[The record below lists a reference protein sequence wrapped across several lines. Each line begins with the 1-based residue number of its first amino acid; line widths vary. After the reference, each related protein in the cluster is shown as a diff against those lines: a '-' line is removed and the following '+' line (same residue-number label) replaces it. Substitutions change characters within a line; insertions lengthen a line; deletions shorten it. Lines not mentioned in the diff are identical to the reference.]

1 MELGG
6 VTTPR
11 ILGSE
16 SHGSSV
22 QGPSEPAQVNP
33 FTGNWIS
40 SINLAK
46 SRNRARFT
54 APRVPVLLT
63 VPTPT
68 THKGFN
74 VRTLEMLLRYLP
86 SLARQRCLRT
96 TTTAATLG
104 RNVWEDLLSIEEPAR
119 PGIVGGVLDR
129 WAASGKVKVKR
140 RSSFDGAASP
150 RDAKLR
156 PPPPAVPPAPQLLKG
171 LQGRPDLAAGILAY
185 RRAQVRLS
193 SGPQAIAANI
203 RVTREEL
210 YWSWVQHI
218 DCPSNGVCVSVCVC
232 VCVCGCYPSARSA
245 LLAVCAHSLH
255 TYPVY
260 LSPISHEPPRS
271 QSLAPY
277 TRCLK
282 PFTLLVGASGTSQWG
297 RLARAPPP
305 ATSALPVMPTF
316 PPPNCTLLQIS
327 PTHSCT
333 HSLYHTPSLTRPGT
347 ISFSP
352 TLSNRSAP
360 PCSGAESERAHAPCS
375 YLLVPPPPARPT
387 Q

>member
-1 MELGG
+1 
-6 VTTPR
+6 
-11 ILGSE
+11 
-16 SHGSSV
+16 
-22 QGPSEPAQVNP
+22 
-33 FTGNWIS
+33 
-40 SINLAK
+40 
-46 SRNRARFT
+46 
-54 APRVPVLLT
+54 
-63 VPTPT
+63 
-68 THKGFN
+68 
-74 VRTLEMLLRYLP
+74 MLLRYLP

-232 VCVCGCYPSARSA
+232 VCVCGCYPSAPSA